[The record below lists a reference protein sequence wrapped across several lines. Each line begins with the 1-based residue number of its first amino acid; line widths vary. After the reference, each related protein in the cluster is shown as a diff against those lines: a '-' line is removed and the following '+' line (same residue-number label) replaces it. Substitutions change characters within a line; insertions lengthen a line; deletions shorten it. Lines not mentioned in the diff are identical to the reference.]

1 MRASIHDAGEKDFG
15 ILSEAKARASI
26 SANGKDAEV
35 SFLALIFLFRL
46 CFFSGF
52 VIVNRM

>member
-26 SANGKDAEV
+26 SANGKDAAV
-35 SFLALIFLFRL
+35 SFLYF
-46 CFFSGF
+46 CSNFSF
-52 VIVNRM
+52 SFIWLRYS